1 MRVTLARIR
10 ENANLTQTQLSQSAK
25 ISQGYYSDIEG
36 GVRCPSPGVALRIA
50 RVLGI
55 GEQDIYGV
63 FYAPQVTAIRGGG
76 ACSEQKGAAI

>member
-10 ENANLTQTQLSQSAK
+10 ESANLTQTQLSRSAQ

-36 GVRCPSPGVALRIA
+36 GVRCPSPRVALRIA

-55 GEQDIYGV
+55 KDQDIYSV
-63 FYAPQVTAIRGGG
+63 FYAPQAIVVRGG
-76 ACSEQKGAAI
+76 ASPRKKEAAV